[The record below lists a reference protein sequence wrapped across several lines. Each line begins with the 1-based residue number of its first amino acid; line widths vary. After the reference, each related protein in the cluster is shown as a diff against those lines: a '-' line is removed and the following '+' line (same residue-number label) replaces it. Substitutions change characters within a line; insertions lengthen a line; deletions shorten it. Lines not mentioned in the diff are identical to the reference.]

1 MQLIQEPTIPV
12 KMHAM
17 QQRVCWQDPAIT
29 SRQIDQT
36 QLAFSSELGP
46 EDPFSFLVL
55 GDSGTGSG
63 TGRHRRRR
71 PQCQVAKLLMEQGNG
86 ASFVL
91 HTGDLVYQVGSS
103 EQYRRNFIR
112 PYRDWLV
119 GGDQPKRIAYD
130 QMTFKLPFFPVLGN
144 HDYYDLP
151 LLLGLLSGITGP
163 LQWLLRSLI
172 NLDVGWHGSHRG
184 DAFARAFLDYLKG
197 RPKHSLGDHLDQH
210 YTSRVDDRRCLTY
223 RPGNF
228 TRLPNRYYSF
238 RHAGIDVFALDSNT
252 FNQPLPGQ
260 GSGKGGQKRQDWLA
274 ERAELHQQKA
284 ERLKA
289 IGLELLPSLQN
300 TEPGDRADDLAGEI
314 EAIDEQLLDIEKRL
328 NSGDGADSVDQEQLD
343 WLRDR
348 LVASWRNPAV
358 RGRVLVLHHPPYVT
372 EATKWFQGQTLA
384 VRHQLRRVL
393 DQVAAELEEAQ
404 VQQGQKQP
412 LLDLVL
418 SGHAH
423 CLELLRSGDTGHGDA
438 HIPWLICGGSGYSL
452 RRQRPEG
459 ADLQERIEAADCT
472 VAYSQLF
479 IGRSGKGSSLRRP
492 YSAVRLEVSAG
503 RPPRFTLRPLVAERR
518 QHRWESPELEPITF

>member
-1 MQLIQEPTIPV
+1 VPV
-12 KMHAM
+12 S
-17 QQRVCWQDPAIT
+17 CCT
-29 SRQIDQT
+29 
-36 QLAFSSELGP
+36 P
-46 EDPFSFLVL
+46 EIWSIRW
-55 GDSGTGSG
+55 GSKWSN
-63 TGRHRRRR
+63 T
-71 PQCQVAKLLMEQGNG
+71 A
-86 ASFVL
+86 
-91 HTGDLVYQVGSS
+91 
-103 EQYRRNFIR
+103 RNFIR

-130 QMTFKLPFFPVLGN
+130 QMTFKPAFLSRSRN

-172 NLDVGWHGSHRG
+172 NLDVGCMAPTAGMPSP
-184 DAFARAFLDYLKG
+184 APFLDYLKG

-252 FNQPLPGQ
+252 FNQTLAGQ

-328 NSGDGADSVDQEQLD
+328 KQRDGADSVDQEQLD

-372 EATKWFQGQTLA
+372 EATKWFQGQTWPYAINSAGCSIRWPRNWRKHSSARAEATPAGSGAERPRPLPGAAAQRRHRPWRRPHSLA
-384 VRHQLRRVL
+384 DLW
-393 DQVAAELEEAQ
+393 
-404 VQQGQKQP
+404 GQR
-412 LLDLVL
+412 LTACAV
-418 SGHAH
+418 SGPKERT
-423 CLELLRSGDTGHGDA
+423 CRSGSKRLTA
-438 HIPWLICGGSGYSL
+438 RWRTRSCSSAAVARAAACGAPIRLCGWRSQPAAPPDSRFDRWWPNAAASL
-452 RRQRPEG
+452 G
-459 ADLQERIEAADCT
+459 
-472 VAYSQLF
+472 
-479 IGRSGKGSSLRRP
+479 
-492 YSAVRLEVSAG
+492 
-503 RPPRFTLRPLVAERR
+503 
-518 QHRWESPELEPITF
+518 EP